1 MLQLDETDREA
12 LKRPFVQALITLI
25 RAQDRSGAM
34 EADTDE
40 ELLEPFVVTKAQKRE
55 IPMFGDPDP
64 DILMRVEQVYMAVC
78 WLIERQ
84 TGIAA
89 APILNIHHE
98 GWGRIVILTGR
109 LVAVNAYVRE
119 LHRFGY
125 ENLVQMEAKALKL
138 VEEGIAAIRQFPD
151 VAAA

>member
-55 IPMFGDPDP
+55 IPMFGDP
-64 DILMRVEQVYMAVC
+64 
-78 WLIERQ
+78 
-84 TGIAA
+84 
-89 APILNIHHE
+89 
-98 GWGRIVILTGR
+98 
-109 LVAVNAYVRE
+109 
-119 LHRFGY
+119 
-125 ENLVQMEAKALKL
+125 
-138 VEEGIAAIRQFPD
+138 
-151 VAAA
+151 